1 MKKRLIALAVASS
14 LATPFAASAVQVAG
28 DKLEIYGKLHLSIDN
43 SNRDDPTISNDGL
56 SISSNSSRLGFK
68 GKLPLENG
76 MKIVWQIEQEVA
88 MDDHNKGQFGN
99 RNTFAGLAFGGG
111 SEFVVGIHDTPF
123 KTVASKWGLFGDSV
137 GERRSIL
144 GAGYINGNQLNERVK
159 NMLMYQFKNKS
170 LKVQAMYAV
179 DPENG
184 TPGNVDDNDTS
195 MYGFGLW
202 YKVGGVKLS
211 GGYEH
216 WKQHSHIAD
225 GSAYRLAATF
235 KLGSHRLG
243 AIYEDINSDTVNQ
256 WKRSAYGV
264 NWKWKFA
271 GKTDLRAQYLVVGD
285 ADNTTETGASK
296 IGLGVFHKLDKK
308 AQVYLAYGATDND
321 TNAKFQAV
329 DGGHGDEVKT
339 DYGRSPSA
347 ISLGFIYK
355 F

>member
-1 MKKRLIALAVASS
+1 MNKRMIALAVASS
-14 LATPFAASAVQVAG
+14 LAIPLSADAVQVAG
-28 DKLEIYGKLHLSIDN
+28 EKLEIYGKLHLSVDN
-43 SNRDDPTISNDGL
+43 SNRDIPTVSNDGL

-68 GKLPLENG
+68 GKLPLENS

-88 MDDHNKGQFGN
+88 MDDNNKGNFAN
-99 RNTFAGLAFGGG
+99 RNSFAGLAFGA
-111 SEFVVGIHDTPF
+111 SEFVVGFHDTPF
-123 KTVASKWGLFGDSV
+123 KTVASKWGIFGDTV

-159 NMLMYQFKNKS
+159 NMLMYQLKNKS
-170 LKVQAMYAV
+170 LKIQAMYAV

-202 YKVGGVKLS
+202 YTIGGMKLS
-211 GGYEH
+211 GAYED
-216 WKQHSHIAD
+216 WTQHSNIAD

-235 KLGSHRLG
+235 KLGGHQIG
-243 AIYEDINSDTVNQ
+243 ALYENIDSKTVSQ
-256 WKRSAYGV
+256 WKRAAWGV
-264 NWKWKFA
+264 NWKWKFT
-271 GKTDLRAQYLVVGD
+271 GKTDLRVQYLSVGN
-285 ADNTTETGASK
+285 ADGTTDTGATK

-308 AQVYLAYGATDND
+308 AQVYVAYGATAND
-321 TNAKFQAV
+321 ANAKFQAV

-339 DYGRSPSA
+339 TFGGSPNS
-347 ISLGFIYK
+347 ISLGMIYA